1 MAMAEQKVAM
11 CAGRLGVL
19 GARAASTNVVTRARL
34 LRAAP
39 PARAAVRSPARAMS
53 VAAAK
58 TVQVGDKLPEATLI
72 EGQSNEVKLHDLFRG
87 ASSSCAPPKLRA
99 YAERERALAT
109 DAGKTG
115 VLLGMPGALMLRVA
129 PRRHRSKP

>member
-1 MAMAEQKVAM
+1 MAMAEQKVAL

-34 LRAAP
+34 LRTAP

-87 ASSSCAPPKLRA
+87 ASSSCCASAAAR
-99 YAERERALAT
+99 
-109 DAGKTG
+109 
-115 VLLGMPGALMLRVA
+115 MC
-129 PRRHRSKP
+129 